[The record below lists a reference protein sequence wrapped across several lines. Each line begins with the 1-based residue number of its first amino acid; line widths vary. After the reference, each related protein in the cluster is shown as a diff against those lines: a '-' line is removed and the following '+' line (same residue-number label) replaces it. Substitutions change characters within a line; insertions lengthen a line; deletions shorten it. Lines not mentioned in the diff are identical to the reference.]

1 MCGRWTVCI
10 TSLINEPCTM
20 QNMKRNIYD
29 TDTTVI
35 FYSFF
40 LYFDWKSWTLKT
52 HFIRPK
58 YPHIINFLLCTC
70 VHKFEFISNR
80 FLGSHLS
87 FFVRRYIRSS
97 YWNLFISE
105 KSEFITFWVKK
116 KKDESRVVVCPFPLR
131 TISIKKF
138 MAKRNCV

>member
-1 MCGRWTVCI
+1 MWTVD
-10 TSLINEPCTM
+10 SVYHVINKWTLHYAKHETKYLWHWHHS
-20 QNMKRNIYD
+20 NFLFI
-29 TDTTVI
+29 
-35 FYSFF
+35 FF

-116 KKDESRVVVCPFPLR
+116 KEKTNRVWLSARFH
-131 TISIKKF
+131 
-138 MAKRNCV
+138 